1 MASPRT
7 PETVTSEI
15 EREREQLVQAV
26 STFRTDLR
34 AATNIRTILHT
45 KWPQIAGA
53 AVVVSGALATGLV
66 LRGRRDR
73 EPAVLARIGRL
84 AIIQKD
90 D

>member
-15 EREREQLVQAV
+15 ERERDRLVQAV
-26 STFRTDLR
+26 SNLRTDLR
-34 AATNIRTILHT
+34 AATSVRTILRT
-45 KWPQIAGA
+45 KWPLIVGA
-53 AVVVSGALATGLV
+53 AAVGGGVLAAVLL
-66 LRGRRDR
+66 LRGRHP

-84 AIIQKD
+84 AIIQQD